1 MQHTMNTTITD
12 TTITKI
18 SVEFNVDCSLT
29 FVVRVDELVAV
40 SDIDASGGGVVVGG
54 VVVVDDVVDFKLGN
68 AAATIVVSTD
78 KISSLVVVTDKI
90 SSNEWTSLVSCG
102 DG

>member
-40 SDIDASGGGVVVGG
+40 SDIDASGGG

>member
-40 SDIDASGGGVVVGG
+40 SDIDASGGGVVVG
-54 VVVVDDVVDFKLGN
+54 VVFVDDVVDFKLGN